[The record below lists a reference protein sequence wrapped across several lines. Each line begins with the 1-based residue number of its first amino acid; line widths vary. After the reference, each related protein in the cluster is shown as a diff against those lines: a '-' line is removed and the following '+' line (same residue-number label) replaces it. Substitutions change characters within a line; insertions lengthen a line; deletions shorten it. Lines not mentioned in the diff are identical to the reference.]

1 MYDLVAGDITLGD
14 DDDVGDDDEVGGGE
28 ELIGEDSLFIGGRR
42 GKKSKKQKIRVAR
55 IQPQSQQQPVNFPQG
70 PNGAAVVTA
79 SSTAILTARPQRVVQ
94 VGRFVVPSAIG
105 PFFAIGDLVVGRD
118 SMFGNAEFAAAEI
131 FAQNGYGVALRG
143 FIARPGIDI
152 TLTVKNL
159 DTHDHAFYGS
169 LIGPALV

>member
-14 DDDVGDDDEVGGGE
+14 DDDDVGDGA
-28 ELIGEDSLFIGGRR
+28 ELIGEDEDALFIGGPRKRR
-42 GKKSKKQKIRVAR
+42 GGGGKTKVRVAR

-70 PNGAAVVTA
+70 PNGAVVVTA
-79 SSTAILTARPQRVVQ
+79 LTTAILTARPQRVVQ
-94 VGRFVVPSAIG
+94 VGRFVVPSFLAL
-105 PFFAIGDLVVGRD
+105 FFAIGDLVVGRD
-118 SMFGNAEFAAAEI
+118 SMFGNAEFASAEI
-131 FAQNGYGVALRG
+131 FAQNGYGVALKG

-159 DTHDHAFYGS
+159 DTNDHPFYGS

>member
-94 VGRFVVPSAIG
+94 VGRFVRSEEHTSE
-105 PFFAIGDLVVGRD
+105 L
-118 SMFGNAEFAAAEI
+118 
-131 FAQNGYGVALRG
+131 Q
-143 FIARPGIDI
+143 
-152 TLTVKNL
+152 
-159 DTHDHAFYGS
+159 
-169 LIGPALV
+169 